1 MIHLRPRLELVA
13 QYLDPWDTVADV
25 GCDHGRLSVALL
37 QRDHCRHLIASDVN
51 KDPLQRARALR
62 DTLGL
67 QERME
72 LRLGSGL
79 SVLAPGEAQGVVM
92 AGMGGTLMCQLLEEC
107 LQPLQGAQQVVLQPM
122 RAQEDI
128 RRYLFEKGYIIIKD
142 GIVED
147 AGRFYQVF
155 SFRLPQPGETI
166 TLPEGWPE
174 DCFDLGYQSLVQ
186 KDPLLPVLARQM
198 LWLHEKNLQNA
209 AGVGAEV
216 LKKKVQHMQRIIA
229 LWEERSQS

>member
-13 QYLDPWDTVADV
+13 QYLDSWDTVADI

-37 QRDHCRHLIASDVN
+37 QSGRCRHLIASDVN
-51 KDPLQRARALR
+51 KDPLQRARELR
-62 DTLGL
+62 DALGL
-67 QERME
+67 QKQME

-79 SVLAPGEAQGVVM
+79 SVLTPGEAQGVVM

-107 LQPLQGAQQVVLQPM
+107 DQPLQGAQQVVLQPM

-142 GIVED
+142 GIVKD

-155 SFRLPQPGETI
+155 SLRLPRPGETV
-166 TLPEGWPE
+166 TLPQGWPE

-186 KDPLLPVLARQM
+186 KDPLLPVLAEQM

-209 AGVGAEV
+209 AGAGAEV
-216 LKKKVQHMQRIIA
+216 LKKKVRDMRCIIA